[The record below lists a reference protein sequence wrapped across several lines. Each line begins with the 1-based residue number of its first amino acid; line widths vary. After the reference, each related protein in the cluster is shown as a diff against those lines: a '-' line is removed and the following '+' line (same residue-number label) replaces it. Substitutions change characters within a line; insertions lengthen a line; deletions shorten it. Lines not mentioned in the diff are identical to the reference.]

1 MIISICCKTDDMEK
15 FRKKDLA
22 EIIPCRVLFLK
33 MGLAVLNIFNQLYRI
48 YVLDQSSKLK
58 EERSKN

>member
-1 MIISICCKTDDMEK
+1 MEK

-22 EIIPCRVLFLK
+22 EIIPCRGLFLK

-58 EERSKN
+58 EERSEN

>member
-1 MIISICCKTDDMEK
+1 MIISICCKTDDVEK

-22 EIIPCRVLFLK
+22 EIISCRVLFLK

-58 EERSKN
+58 EERSEN

>member
-1 MIISICCKTDDMEK
+1 MIISICCKTDDVEK
-15 FRKKDLA
+15 FRKTDLA
-22 EIIPCRVLFLK
+22 EIIPCRGLFLK

-58 EERSKN
+58 EERSEN

>member
-33 MGLAVLNIFNQLYRI
+33 IFNQLYRI

>member
-1 MIISICCKTDDMEK
+1 MEK

-22 EIIPCRVLFLK
+22 EIILCRVLFLK

-58 EERSKN
+58 EERSEN